1 MRLTHTEPLLSD
13 FGSLYGFAS
22 KQSLHL
28 LAVSTCLTMQADPS
42 WGGVG
47 PQQGPVG
54 YQGRKRSNGTQQGS
68 KQYAM
73 EADAALAV
81 LREQFPLYN
90 QDSLTDVLKV
100 GSVLAFGITMV
111 LLLQCMYTLSACVY
125 DPHCV

>member
-1 MRLTHTEPLLSD
+1 ML
-13 FGSLYGFAS
+13 
-22 KQSLHL
+22 
-28 LAVSTCLTMQADPS
+28 QADPS
-42 WGGVG
+42 WGGMG

-81 LREQFPLYN
+81 LKEQFPLYN

-100 GSVLAFGITMV
+100 GLFRPLELPCFVDAVHVYSFLHVGMWDVGCVKTDKVTSSCFTSL
-111 LLLQCMYTLSACVY
+111 ACVC
-125 DPHCV
+125 DPRLM

>member
-1 MRLTHTEPLLSD
+1 M
-13 FGSLYGFAS
+13 
-22 KQSLHL
+22 
-28 LAVSTCLTMQADPS
+28 
-42 WGGVG
+42 G

-54 YQGRKRSNGTQQGS
+54 YQGRKRSDGTQQGS

-100 GSVLAFGITMV
+100 GSVWVFRFAMACSCSACHTVSWV
-111 LLLQCMYTLSACVY
+111 LLHELSQCK
-125 DPHCV
+125 D